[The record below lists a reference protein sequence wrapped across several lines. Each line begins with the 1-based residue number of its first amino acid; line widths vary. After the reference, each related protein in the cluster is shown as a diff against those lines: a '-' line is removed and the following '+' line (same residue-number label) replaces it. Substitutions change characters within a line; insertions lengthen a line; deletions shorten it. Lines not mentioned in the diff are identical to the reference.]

1 MDAREPNNGDW
12 GDLLLTSQ
20 QVADI
25 LHISLRT
32 LQNYRDDGRLNY
44 IRISPRIIRYF
55 PQDVITFIQKSHCST
70 WRKDN
75 CARLLKVCRVLPE
88 LD

>member
-1 MDAREPNNGDW
+1 MDAKEHNNREW
-12 GDLLLTSQ
+12 GDLLFTSQ

-25 LHISLRT
+25 LHVSLRT
-32 LQNYRDDGRLNY
+32 LQNYREDGRINY

-55 PQDVITFIQKSHCST
+55 PEDVIALIRKSHCST

-75 CARLLKVCRVLPE
+75 CARLLKINRSL
-88 LD
+88 L

>member
-1 MDAREPNNGDW
+1 MDVKEQNNGDW

-55 PQDVITFIQKSHCST
+55 PQDVIALIQKSHCST

-75 CARLLKVCRVLPE
+75 CARLLKVCRVSPE